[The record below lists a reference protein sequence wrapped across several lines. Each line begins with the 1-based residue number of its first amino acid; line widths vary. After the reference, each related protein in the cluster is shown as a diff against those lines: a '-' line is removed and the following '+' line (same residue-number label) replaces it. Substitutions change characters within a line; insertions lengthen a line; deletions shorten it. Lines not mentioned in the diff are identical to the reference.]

1 MRRWAGGDGAPY
13 AQRVIGAV
21 QTFVYVGFYVVIFL
35 MSVWALIDL
44 LRRPAAAFLSAG
56 KRTKKFWGAILGV
69 ATLLAFVAL
78 PYPIGYGYLSF
89 LALGSAVAAVVYLV
103 DVKPAILPYSGRG
116 PSGPRG
122 GW

>member
-1 MRRWAGGDGAPY
+1 M
-13 AQRVIGAV
+13 IGAV
-21 QTFVYVGFYVVIFL
+21 QTLVYVAFYVVIFL
-35 MSVWALIDL
+35 LAVWALIDL
-44 LRRPAAAFLSAG
+44 LRRPAGAFVSAG
-56 KRTKKFWGAILGV
+56 KRTKKFWGILLGA

-103 DVKPAILPYSGRG
+103 DVKPAITPYSGGRGPRGRG